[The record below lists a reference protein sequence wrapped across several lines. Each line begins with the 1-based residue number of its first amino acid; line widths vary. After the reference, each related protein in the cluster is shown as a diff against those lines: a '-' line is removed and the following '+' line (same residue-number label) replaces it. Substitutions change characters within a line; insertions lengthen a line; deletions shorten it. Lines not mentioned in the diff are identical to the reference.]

1 MKSGRIIEA
10 TAAIKET
17 RVVAAVTER
26 KGVHLDYI
34 L

>member
-17 RVVAAVTER
+17 RVVAAVTE
-26 KGVHLDYI
+26 KGSGLDCI